1 VWTAAFAGA
10 SKRCQLSFPAFF
22 LGFPLLKGFGFA
34 DRDSVDSAFAH
45 DAGDG
50 HPAVF
55 HYPIHGVAIFVP
67 ILNGSDRLHS
77 SRAISRVRHDTRQ
90 LRAVLSPWYEKSL
103 FEGCMANW
111 QSISW
116 QSIGTAISIF
126 IALASAVFSGLS
138 VREANRAA
146 HEAAARNEIDRRS
159 QRAFVHQSCG
169 TGPFQARG
177 GGGLGVHPNMGKQ
190 RQYPPPRWTAIC
202 PLITSRHRKL
212 FGLPLANAK

>member
-190 RQYPPPRWTAIC
+190 RQYPPPGGR
-202 PLITSRHRKL
+202 PYVR
-212 FGLPLANAK
+212 